1 MRKIVFDIETS
12 NTFRDVGSG
21 NPADLDISVV
31 ALHDSKT
38 DEYKYFMQ
46 EDFSALWKI
55 LEQADMLIGYNSD
68 HFDIPLLNKYFP
80 GELTHIKS
88 LDILKE
94 IYESIGRRIK
104 LDTIAEA
111 TIGEKKS
118 GHGLQAIDWWRD
130 GKKQKV
136 CDYCVQ
142 DVKVTKKIYE
152 YALEHQKL
160 KYKDLG
166 KIKDI
171 TIDTS
176 NWEKLDEE
184 RPALTQTLPF

>member
-1 MRKIVFDIETS
+1 MRKITFDIETT
-12 NTFRDVGSG
+12 NTFKDAESS
-21 NPADLDISVV
+21 NPADLDIVVV

-38 DEYKYFMQ
+38 NEYSYYLEK
-46 EDFSALWKI
+46 DFPKLWSI
-55 LEQADMLIGYNSD
+55 LEHADMLIGYNSD

-94 IYESIGRRIK
+94 IYGSLGRRLK

-111 TIGEKKS
+111 TLGESKS
-118 GHGLQAIDWWRD
+118 ANGLQSIRWWKD
-130 GKKQKV
+130 GEIQKV

-142 DVKVTKKIYE
+142 DVKVTKGVYD
-152 YALEHQKL
+152 YALKNQKL

-166 KIKDI
+166 KIREI
-171 TIDTS
+171 SIDTS
-176 NWEKLDEE
+176 NWEEMEDA
-184 RPALTQTLPF
+184 ALTHTLPF